1 MKKKVVYF
9 VHCVDTEG
17 PLYESL
23 SAKFQRIK
31 DIFNINIKPSKEN
44 LKKLKLAKIPL
55 GGKEKK
61 IASVLSSHL
70 TNYNSNWSKI
80 NNRKFDD
87 IVSFQCC
94 LQLVQVKDW

>member
-44 LKKLKLAKIPL
+44 IKKLKLAKIPL
-55 GGKEKK
+55 
-61 IASVLSSHL
+61 
-70 TNYNSNWSKI
+70 
-80 NNRKFDD
+80 
-87 IVSFQCC
+87 
-94 LQLVQVKDW
+94 

>member
-55 GGKEKK
+55 ERQRKRKLHPFYRV
-61 IASVLSSHL
+61 ILL
-70 TNYNSNWSKI
+70 TIIQIGAK
-80 NNRKFDD
+80 
-87 IVSFQCC
+87 
-94 LQLVQVKDW
+94 